1 MPFVSFCKAFFEFFR
16 IAIIMMSVTAET
28 KNDGL
33 TEKTIFINRTTKVV
47 KGGRVFGF
55 SALVVV
61 GNRAGR
67 FGIGRGKAREVQA
80 AIQKALESARRSMV
94 QIDLNNGTLYH
105 MITSTHGA
113 SKVLMKPASEG
124 TGVIAGNAMRA
135 IFEVLGVTN
144 VLAKS
149 IGSSNP
155 VNVVRATLK
164 GLKSMV
170 SPASVAEKR
179 GKTIEEI
186 FG

>member
-1 MPFVSFCKAFFEFFR
+1 
-16 IAIIMMSVTAET
+16 MMSYNVET
-28 KNDGL
+28 KTDGL
-33 TEKTIFINRTTKVV
+33 VEKTVFINRTAKVV

-61 GNRAGR
+61 GNRAGK

-80 AIQKALESARRSMV
+80 AIQKALESARRNLI

-105 MITSTHGA
+105 TIISTHGA
-113 SKVLMKPASEG
+113 SKIFMKPASEG

-135 IFEVLGVTN
+135 IFEVMGVTN
-144 VLAKS
+144 ILAKS

-155 VNVVRATLK
+155 VNVVKATLK

-170 SPASVAEKR
+170 SPSMVAEKR

-186 FG
+186 LG